1 MQESLIASVRRGE
14 SEILRID
21 ALRKRYPGRYDGLRL
36 NRGPL
41 GKFLVEGQV
50 RTRDD
55 LATLKSELSYLL
67 GEERMND
74 ISAVEVSS
82 ERAATAPTAKP

>member
-1 MQESLIASVRRGE
+1 
-14 SEILRID
+14 
-21 ALRKRYPGRYDGLRL
+21 
-36 NRGPL
+36 
-41 GKFLVEGQV
+41 
-50 RTRDD
+50 